1 MKDKDESDVDC
12 GGKCIQ
18 KCSINQSCENSFDCE
33 TGLACKKTICKRQA
47 SFTIPV
53 LGCCCIV
60 LCMLLIIGTFIKHNT
75 SKVCTD
81 YLYHP

>member
-1 MKDKDESDVDC
+1 MKDEDESDVDC

-18 KCSINQSCENSFDCE
+18 KCSINQLCATSSDCE
-33 TGLACKKTICKRQA
+33 TGLICKKTNCKRQS

-53 LGCCCIV
+53 LSCCCIV